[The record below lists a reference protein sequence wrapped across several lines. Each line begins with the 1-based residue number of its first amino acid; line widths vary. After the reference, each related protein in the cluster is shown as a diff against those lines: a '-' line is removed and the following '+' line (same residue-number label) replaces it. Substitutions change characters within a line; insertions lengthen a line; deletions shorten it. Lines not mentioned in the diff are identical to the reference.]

1 MNLVNF
7 RCEPSSLVLCGS
19 FVKISGFKIWVL
31 LYYNY
36 YDDYCGVI

>member
-19 FVKISGFKIWVL
+19 FVMISGLDEHGRVWVL
-31 LYYNY
+31 LQ
-36 YDDYCGVI
+36 